1 MQSAGFWENRAES
14 QKLTAELSLL
24 KNEIEKVKELEGKI
38 FKYLNI
44 DISVEELAVL
54 NKDFKKLKLAAVFS
68 GPYDWGHALMEVFS
82 GAGGVDA
89 QDWALMLFRM
99 YQRYAEKNSF
109 GFKVLEESWG
119 EQRGLKSAMVE
130 IKGPYAYG
138 YLKNESGVH
147 RLVRLSP
154 FSAKNLRHTSFALV
168 QFIPLVEQAEFQID
182 HKDLKIETFR
192 SSGPGGQNVNKLETA
207 VRVTHVPTGL
217 SVAAQSERSQSQNK
231 EKAMQILS
239 SRLVQR
245 MAEEQVEELSKL
257 KPQLATGSV
266 EWGNQIRS
274 YVLHPYKLVKD
285 HRTDFESHDPERILG
300 GQLDEFI
307 EAELKI

>member
-1 MQSAGFWENRAES
+1 MEKKANLIKEELTKEKRIQEIETKMQSPDFWQNSEEA
-14 QKLTAELSLL
+14 QKWLKELNWL
-24 KNEIEKVKELEGKI
+24 KNEIQKTKQ
-38 FKYLNI
+38 
-44 DISVEELAVL
+44 
-54 NKDFKKLKLAAVFS
+54 
-68 GPYDWGHALMEVFS
+68 YDKGSALMEIFS

-89 QDWALMLFRM
+89 QDWAGMLFRM
-99 YQRYAEKNSF
+99 YQRYAEKNRFS
-109 GFKVLEESWG
+109 FKVLQESWG
-119 EQRGLKSAMVE
+119 EQRGLKSATVE
-130 IKGPYAYG
+130 IKGPHAYG

-168 QFIPLVEQAEFQID
+168 QFTPLVEEAKFQID
-182 HKDLKIETFR
+182 PKDLRIETFR

-207 VRVTHVPTGL
+207 VRVTHLPTGL

-239 SRLVQR
+239 SRLAQR
-245 MAEEQVEELSKL
+245 MLEEQVEELVKL
-257 KPQLATGSV
+257 KPKLATGSV

-285 HRTDFESHDPERILG
+285 HRTDFESHDPEAVLEG
-300 GQLDEFI
+300 NLEEFI
-307 EAELKI
+307 KAELK

>member
-1 MQSAGFWENRAES
+1 MTGKEKRIQEIETKMQSPGFWQNPEEA
-14 QKLTAELSLL
+14 QKWLKELNWL
-24 KNEIEKVKELEGKI
+24 KNEIQKTKR
-38 FKYLNI
+38 
-44 DISVEELAVL
+44 
-54 NKDFKKLKLAAVFS
+54 
-68 GPYDWGHALMEVFS
+68 YDKGDALMEIFS

-89 QDWALMLFRM
+89 QDWAMMLFRM
-99 YQRYAEKNSF
+99 YQRYAEKKRF
-109 GFKVLEESWG
+109 GFQVLQESLG
-119 EQRGLKSAMVE
+119 EQRGLKSATAE
-130 IKGPYAYG
+130 IKGPHVYG
-138 YLKNESGVH
+138 NLKNESGVH

-168 QFIPLVEQAEFQID
+168 QFIPLVEQMRFQIEP
-182 HKDLKIETFR
+182 KDLRVETFR

-207 VRVTHVPTGL
+207 VRVTHLPTGL

-231 EKAMQILS
+231 EKAMQILF
-239 SRLVQR
+239 SRLAQR
-245 MAEEQVEELSKL
+245 MAEEQVEELDKL

-285 HRTDFESHDPERILG
+285 HRTDFESHDPEG
-300 GQLDEFI
+300 GLEGNLDEFI

>member
-1 MQSAGFWENRAES
+1 MTGKEKRIQEIETKMQSPGFWQNPEEA
-14 QKLTAELSLL
+14 QKWLKELNWL
-24 KNEIEKVKELEGKI
+24 KNEIQKTKR
-38 FKYLNI
+38 
-44 DISVEELAVL
+44 
-54 NKDFKKLKLAAVFS
+54 
-68 GPYDWGHALMEVFS
+68 YDKGDALMEIFS

-89 QDWALMLFRM
+89 QDWAMMLFRM
-99 YQRYAEKNSF
+99 YQRYAEKKRF
-109 GFKVLEESWG
+109 GFQVLQESLG
-119 EQRGLKSAMVE
+119 EQRGLKSATAE
-130 IKGPYAYG
+130 IKGPHVYG
-138 YLKNESGVH
+138 NLKNESGVH

-168 QFIPLVEQAEFQID
+168 QFIPLVEQMRFQIEP
-182 HKDLKIETFR
+182 KDLRIETFR

-207 VRVTHVPTGL
+207 VRVTHLPTGL

-231 EKAMQILS
+231 EKAMQILF
-239 SRLVQR
+239 SRLAQR
-245 MAEEQVEELSKL
+245 MAEEQVEELDKL

-285 HRTDFESHDPERILG
+285 HRTDFESHDPEG
-300 GQLDEFI
+300 GLEGNLDEFI

>member
-1 MQSAGFWENRAES
+1 M
-14 QKLTAELSLL
+14 
-24 KNEIEKVKELEGKI
+24 
-38 FKYLNI
+38 
-44 DISVEELAVL
+44 
-54 NKDFKKLKLAAVFS
+54 
-68 GPYDWGHALMEVFS
+68 
-82 GAGGVDA
+82 
-89 QDWALMLFRM
+89 MLFRM
-99 YQRYAEKNSF
+99 YQKYAEKKSF
-109 GFKVLEESWG
+109 GFKVLHESLG

-130 IKGPYAYG
+130 IKGQSAYG
-138 YLKNESGVH
+138 NLKNESGVH

-168 QFIPLVEQAEFQID
+168 QFIPLVVQTAFQID
-182 HKDLKIETFR
+182 PKELKIETFR

-207 VRVTHVPTGL
+207 VRITHVPTGL

-239 SRLVQR
+239 SRLAQR
-245 MAEEQVEELSKL
+245 MAEEQVEELGKL

-285 HRTDFESHDPERILG
+285 HRTDFESHDPDSVLEG
-300 GQLDEFI
+300 NLDDFI
-307 EAELKI
+307 EAECKI